1 MKDKIKEVIV
11 VEGRD
16 DTKRLHEVIAAD
28 TIETNGSAIDQAVL
42 NQIALAQEKRG
53 VIVLTDPDVPGE
65 RIRHLI
71 AAAVPGVKQAFLP
84 AKQARP
90 TRQHGSLGVE
100 HASNQAILDALAN
113 LYTTAATTAP
123 VLISRQDLWQ
133 ARLVVDEHAQQR
145 RHRLG
150 DLLHIG
156 YPNGKQLYKRL
167 QLFRITLVAFKQAVA
182 QVDREEALNDK

>member
-16 DTKRLHEVIAAD
+16 DTKRLHEVLAAD
-28 TIETNGSAIDQAVL
+28 TIETNGAAIDQVVL

-71 AAAVPGVKQAFLP
+71 ADAVPGVKQAFLP
-84 AKQARP
+84 AKQAQP
-90 TRQHGSLGVE
+90 TQQHGSLGVE
-100 HASNQAILDALAN
+100 HASDQAILAALAN
-113 LYTTAATTAP
+113 LYTTATAATP
-123 VLISRQDLWQ
+123 VLISRQDLWR

-167 QLFRITLVAFKQAVA
+167 QLFRITLATFKQAVA